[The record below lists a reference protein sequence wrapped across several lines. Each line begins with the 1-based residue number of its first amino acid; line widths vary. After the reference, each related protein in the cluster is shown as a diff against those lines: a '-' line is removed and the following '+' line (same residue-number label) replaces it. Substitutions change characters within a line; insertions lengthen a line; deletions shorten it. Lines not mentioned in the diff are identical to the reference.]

1 MTCFSFGL
9 ELTLGLGVDD
19 EEYFSFLLLTMY
31 GVDDVEDLE

>member
-1 MTCFSFGL
+1 MTCFSFDL
-9 ELTLGLGVDD
+9 ELIGVDD